1 VNNRHSDFSELIASS
16 YRFAYDKIMM
26 TERRILQI
34 LLTALGLAAIAISLM
49 IYLLGQAAVNLVA
62 AGFDA
67 LTGQAAPEITISPTM
82 DSEMRFYAVFWF
94 TYGAVL
100 IWVAR
105 GLSQRIQFVPLLAAL
120 FFAGGVGRVLSQL
133 MVGPPHPAF
142 TVLMAIELV
151 LPVVFVGLY
160 LRLKK

>member
-1 VNNRHSDFSELIASS
+1 MV
-16 YRFAYDKIMM
+16 
-26 TERRILQI
+26 
-34 LLTALGLAAIAISLM
+34 
-49 IYLLGQAAVNLVA
+49 YLLGQQAVNLVA

-67 LTGQAAPEITISPTM
+67 LRGQPSATEVTISPTM

-94 TYGAVL
+94 SYGLIL

-105 GLSQRIQFVPLLAAL
+105 GLSQRIQFVPVLAAL

-133 MVGPPHPAF
+133 IVGLPHPAF
-142 TVLMAIELV
+142 TVLMAFELI
-151 LPVVFVGLY
+151 LPIVFAVLY